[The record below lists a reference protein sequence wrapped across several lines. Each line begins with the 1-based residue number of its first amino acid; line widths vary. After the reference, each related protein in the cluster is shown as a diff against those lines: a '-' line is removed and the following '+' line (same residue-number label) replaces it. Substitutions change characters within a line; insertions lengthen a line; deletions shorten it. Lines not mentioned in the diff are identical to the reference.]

1 MSGWSNF
8 DTTHVMD
15 EQENG
20 QDDFVDIMAAS
31 MENPESDGKWPT
43 LFVQLLSVLLGFIAL
58 PSLTKLIAGSEVSRL

>member
-1 MSGWSNF
+1 
-8 DTTHVMD
+8 MD
-15 EQENG
+15 EQENE

-43 LFVQLLSVLLGFIAL
+43 LFVQLPSVLLGFIAL